1 MGEGMQSGKK
11 SFLEQLYQ
19 KVLLGDGAIGTYIY
33 EKGIDIKQN
42 TDFLNLTEPHLIFT
56 IHEEYVRAGSDVIET
71 NTFGANRIKL
81 GKVGLDE
88 HTREINLAA
97 AAIAKKAAGHEVY
110 VAGSVGPTGEILKEE
125 NRENILPLMEEAFRE
140 QIQALID
147 GKVDL
152 IMLDT
157 FTQLE
162 EVLLAIRIS
171 KEIASDIP
179 VVAHMVFPSRGR
191 TANGISA
198 KEFGLKAIEA
208 GADVIGSNC
217 GRGVSAMLV
226 AIKDM
231 SSLKEEVPFSAYPN
245 AGLPEIIGGR
255 TVYSAQPA
263 YMAQALSQM
272 IKLGAK
278 LVGGCCGTTP
288 AHIHEFRQILHI
300 KKAKVVI
307 PVPDIGHV
315 EEEKGEETAPSK
327 GGMLEDLK
335 KQELI
340 PILVELDPPPHLDIS
355 NVMAGAK
362 ELKASGVDAI
372 TLAEHP
378 LAILR
383 ADNLSIAHKI
393 KTQLGLHT
401 VIHLTCRD
409 RNILGLQAQ
418 IMAAHFLGIEA
429 ILAITGDPASSSDQP
444 GVSGVFDTDSFGL
457 VKMISMYNQGY
468 NLAGRSM
475 KKRTNIS
482 IGVAYSY
489 IASRPRMQL
498 SRLEKKAAL
507 GAHFVMT
514 QPIFDPDEVESMYEL
529 TKELGLLIF
538 PGIFPLIS
546 ARNAEFLHN
555 EVPGINVPEWIRK
568 KLWQYE
574 KVEDQRA
581 VALDITKEL
590 INKIATWIDGLYII
604 SPLNKWQIS
613 KELVDMVRDAKFKGS
628 GRR

>member
-1 MGEGMQSGKK
+1 MQGEKK
-11 SFLEQLYQ
+11 PFLEQIYQ

-88 HTREINLAA
+88 HTREINLAG
-97 AAIAKKAAGHEVY
+97 AAIAKKAAGHDVY
-110 VAGSVGPTGEILKEE
+110 VAGSIGPTGETITEE
-125 NRENILPLMEEAFRE
+125 NKEDILPLIKEAFEE
-140 QIQALID
+140 QIKALID
-147 GKVDL
+147 GNVDL
-152 IMLDT
+152 IMFDT

-162 EVLLAIRIS
+162 EILLAIRIS
-171 KEIASDIP
+171 KSIAPNIP

-191 TANGISA
+191 TANGIRA
-198 KEFGLKAIEA
+198 KEFGEKAIEA

-217 GRGVSAMLV
+217 GRGVTAMLT

-245 AGLPEIIGGR
+245 AGLPEIISGR

-300 KKAKVVI
+300 KKVKVVI
-307 PVPDIGHV
+307 PIPDITHI
-315 EEEKGEETAPSK
+315 EEENQEEVIPSK
-327 GGMLEDLK
+327 GAMLEDFK

-355 NVMAGAK
+355 NVINGAK
-362 ELKASGVDAI
+362 ELKDSGVDAI

-393 KTQLGLHT
+393 KTEIGLHT

-418 IMAAHFLGIEA
+418 IMAAHFLGIDA

-457 VKMISMYNQGY
+457 VKMISMYNQGF
-468 NLAGRSM
+468 NFAGRPM
-475 KKRTNIS
+475 KKKTNIS

-498 SRLEKKAAL
+498 SRLEKKASL

-514 QPIFDPDEVESMYEL
+514 QPLFDPNEVESMYEL
-529 TKELGLLIF
+529 TKDLGLLIF

-581 VALDITKEL
+581 VALDITRDL
-590 INKIATWIDGLYII
+590 INKIASWIDGLYII

-613 KELVDMVRDAKFKGS
+613 KELVKMVRDAKFKGS